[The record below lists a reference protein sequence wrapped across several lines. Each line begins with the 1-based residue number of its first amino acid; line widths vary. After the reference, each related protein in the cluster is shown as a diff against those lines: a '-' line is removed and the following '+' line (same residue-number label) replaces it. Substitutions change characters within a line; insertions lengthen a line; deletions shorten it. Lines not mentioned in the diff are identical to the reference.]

1 MSGFRHRIIGMGK
14 LQRINDFRMRSKEQ
28 LRRQMLRVHRSKN
41 QVLERTRQVFTDQGR
56 NIQDSKQSASLFIVI
71 AD

>member
-28 LRRQMLRVHRSKN
+28 LRRKILRVHRSK
-41 QVLERTRQVFTDQGR
+41 EPSPGKDKAGFY
-56 NIQDSKQSASLFIVI
+56 
-71 AD
+71 

>member
-1 MSGFRHRIIGMGK
+1 
-14 LQRINDFRMRSKEQ
+14 MRSKEQ